1 MKLDQT
7 YHGFR
12 LTKEKK
18 TKEINSIARI
28 FVHEKS
34 GARLM
39 HIENDDDNK
48 VFSIGF
54 RTPPEDSTGIPHIL
68 EHSVLCGSKKF
79 PSKELFVELMKGS
92 LNTFLNALTFSD
104 KTLYPVASRNE
115 KDFFNLME
123 VYLDAVFYPN
133 IYRYPEIFMQEGWHH
148 ELDTK
153 DKEIAYKGVVYN
165 EMQGAFSSPESVIF
179 RRIQESLFPNTAY
192 GVESGGDPD
201 VIPDLTREK
210 FLDFHKRYYHPS
222 NSYIYLYGDGDILKQ
237 LEFMDEKYL
246 KNFEKCEI
254 DSRIQSQKSFSQLKE
269 VVIDY
274 PISSEKNENDKTFLS
289 LNFVVG
295 KSANFE
301 LNLATDILE
310 HMLLETPASP
320 LKKALLSAGIGK
332 DVLGSYDNSIMQPV
346 LSILLKNS
354 NMEDKDRFKKI
365 VFETLERLVKDGID
379 KKLIEASINT
389 KEFGLREADFKGL
402 PTGLVYNIMSLSTW
416 LYDED
421 PFIDLEYEKPLEKIK
436 TALTSNYFEK
446 LIEKY
451 ILKNNHGSLLILKPD
466 KEIAERKT
474 KETKKKLSEYKS
486 NLSEEEI
493 GKLVS
498 QTQELKKRQSTP
510 DSPEDLAAIPLL
522 LLKDIN
528 PKVDKLVLSEKEE
541 YGTKVLFHP
550 LFTKRIAYVDL
561 LFDTTTVEQD
571 LLSYIGL
578 LADVLG
584 KIGSSNYGYT
594 DLSNEININT
604 GGIEFLAGAFTE
616 KGSDTKY
623 YPKLIIRSKVIVDKL
638 PELFDLVL
646 EIVNNT
652 KFGDKKRLKEIIQ
665 EIKSGLEMKIMAG
678 RFVASDRLLSY
689 FSQCGMYKEM
699 IKGISYFK
707 FISEIEKNFD
717 KNWDDVINSLHKVA
731 EKIFS
736 KQNLLVSV
744 TSSEKDYEIF
754 RKNLSS
760 FFKNMKD
767 AESDHYE
774 YKFNLIPENEGLLTP
789 SNVQYVAKGYNIN
802 TGSHPYSGDLLV
814 LKTIMR
820 SDYLW
825 NRVRAMG
832 GAYGAFII
840 LKRSGSIVFESYRD
854 PNLTETLKVYD
865 EAENYVRKFKGD
877 EREMTKCILGTIQSL
892 DLPLTPSMKGE
903 KSTEHYICNIT
914 YDDLQKERAE
924 VLNTKSENIRK
935 YADLIADIMKKNYFC
950 VLGNESKIR
959 ENREIFGKL
968 VNVFE

>member
-1 MKLDQT
+1 MKLNQT

-12 LTKEKK
+12 LTEEKK
-18 TKEINSIARI
+18 IKEINSVARI

-39 HIENDDDNK
+39 QIENDDDNK

-54 RTPPEDSTGIPHIL
+54 RTPPEDSTGVPHIL

-79 PSKELFVELMKGS
+79 PSKEPFVELMKGS

-153 DKEIAYKGVVYN
+153 DKEISYKGVVYN
-165 EMQGAFSSPESVIF
+165 EMLGAFSSPELMIF
-179 RRIQESLFPNTAY
+179 RRIHQSLFPNTAY
-192 GVESGGDPD
+192 GVESAGDPD
-201 VIPDLTREK
+201 VIPNLTREK
-210 FLDFHKRYYHPS
+210 FLDFHRRYYPPS
-222 NSYIYLYGDGDILKQ
+222 NSYICLYGDGDISKE
-237 LEFMDEKYL
+237 LEFIDEKYL

-254 DSRIQSQKSFSQLKE
+254 ESKIKPQKPFSQLKE

-274 PISSEKNENDKTFLS
+274 PISPEENEKDKTFLS

-295 KSANFE
+295 KSSNFE

-310 HMLLETPASP
+310 HMLLETPAAP
-320 LKKALLSAGIGK
+320 LRKALLSSGIGK
-332 DVLGSYDNSIMQPV
+332 DVFGFYDNEIMQPV
-346 LSILLKNS
+346 LSIILKNS
-354 NMEDKDRFKKI
+354 NIEDKETFKKI

-402 PTGLVYNIMSLSTW
+402 PKGLVYNIMSLSTW

-421 PFIDLEYEKPLEKIK
+421 PFICLEYEKPLEKIK
-436 TALTSNYFEK
+436 TALTSDYFET
-446 LIEKY
+446 LIKKY
-451 ILKNNHGSLLILKPD
+451 ILKNNHDSLLILKPD

-474 KETKKKLSEYKS
+474 KEIKKKLSDYKS
-486 NLSEEEI
+486 NLSEEEMN
-493 GKLVS
+493 KLVT
-498 QTQELKKRQSTP
+498 QTKKLKKRQSTP
-510 DSPEDLAAIPLL
+510 DSPEDIASIPLL
-522 LLKDIN
+522 SLKDIN
-528 PKVDKLVLSEKEE
+528 PKVDKLPLCEKEE

-550 LFTKRIAYVDL
+550 MFTNKIAYIDL
-561 LFDTTTVEQD
+561 FFDTTTVEQD
-571 LLSYIGL
+571 LLPYVGL

-584 KIGSSNYGYT
+584 KIGSSNYSYT

-604 GGIEFLAGAFTE
+604 GGIEFLAGAFAE
-616 KGSDTKY
+616 NDSKY
-623 YPKLIIRSKVIVDKL
+623 YPKLIVRSKVLVDKL
-638 PELFDLVL
+638 SELFELVS
-646 EIVNNT
+646 EIIKNT
-652 KFGDKKRLKEIIQ
+652 KFDDKKRLREIVQ
-665 EIKSGLEMKIMAG
+665 EIKSGLEMKILGG
-678 RFVASDRLLSY
+678 RFIASDRLLSY
-689 FSQCGMYKEM
+689 FSSYGAYREM
-699 IKGISYFK
+699 INGISYFK

-717 KNWDDVINSLHKVA
+717 KNCDDVINNLHKVT

-744 TSSEKDYEIF
+744 TSSEKDYETF
-754 RKNLSS
+754 RKNLPS
-760 FFKNMKD
+760 FFKNMRD
-767 AESDHYE
+767 IESDHYE

-789 SNVQYVAKGYNIN
+789 SNVQYVAKGYNM
-802 TGSHPYSGDLLV
+802 GSHPYNGDLLV

-865 EAENYVRKFKGD
+865 EAEDYIRKFNVDKK
-877 EREMTKCILGTIQSL
+877 EMTKYIIGTIQGL
-892 DLPLTPSMKGE
+892 DLPLTPSMKEE
-903 KSTEHYICNIT
+903 KSAEHYIRNIT
-914 YDDLQKERAE
+914 YDDLKKERIE
-924 VLNTKSENIRK
+924 VLNTKPEDIQK
-935 YADLIADIMKKNYFC
+935 YADLIAELMKKNYFC
-950 VLGNESKIR
+950 VLGNESKIK
-959 ENREIFGKL
+959 ENKEIFGKL